1 MPILPR
7 PPHWLT
13 WRSGLLGVPLLL
25 VIWMGVASYQNL
37 QGFKR
42 RVGNSDRIFEVLNA
56 STSLFSQLED
66 AESGKRGYLLTGK
79 ESFLEP
85 YRIAVE
91 KVDQSFRKL
100 LPLAGEIQNGALRL
114 ERLRTLSDDKI
125 AEMQKA
131 IDLYRTQ
138 GLPAALEVVEDDATQ
153 HHMGQIRD
161 ELTAFISDAYQARR
175 TMRDASVT
183 ATSRTNLIVTLGA
196 LGLFLVL
203 AFATVL
209 IERDQQRQHLDAL
222 QIQELNQTLENKVSD
237 RTHALEEANRELESF
252 CYSVSHDLRAPLR
265 SVEGFAKILARDYTG
280 KQLDTR
286 ADDLMRRMST
296 STVRMGQLIDDLLNL
311 SRIARGGIESSS
323 VDLSEIAAEVARE
336 LASQNP
342 GRQVDV
348 AIVPEARVLGDARL
362 LRVAIENLFG
372 NAWKFTRDQEH
383 PRLEFGQSPSPDDPA
398 FFVRDNGVGFDMA
411 HSAQLFVP
419 FQRLHSDAEF
429 EGTGI
434 GLATVQR
441 VIHSHGGRIWA
452 ESTPGVGAT
461 FYFTIATQRRPVFDQ
476 RTADL
481 NGGGQ
486 SGRRVAHA

>member
-1 MPILPR
+1 MQLLPR
-7 PPHWLT
+7 RPHWLT
-13 WRSGLLGVPLLL
+13 WRSALLGVPLVL
-25 VIWMGVASYQNL
+25 VIWMGVASYRNL

-42 RVGNSDRIFEVLNA
+42 RVGNSDRIFELLNA

-79 ESFLEP
+79 DSFLEP
-85 YRIAVE
+85 YRIAVD
-91 KVDQSFRKL
+91 KVDQSFRQL
-100 LPLAGEIQNGALRL
+100 MPLAGEIRNGAQRL

-125 AEMQKA
+125 GEMQNA
-131 IDLYRTQ
+131 IDLYRSQ

-153 HHMGQIRD
+153 HHMAQIRG
-161 ELTAFISDAYQARR
+161 ELVAFIADAYQARR
-175 TMRDASVT
+175 NMRDASVMG
-183 ATSRTNLIVTLGA
+183 TSRTNLIVTLGA

-203 AFATVL
+203 AFATML
-209 IERDQQRQHLDAL
+209 IERDQHTQRLDAL
-222 QIQELNQTLENKVSD
+222 QIQELNQTLEKKISD

-296 STVRMGQLIDDLLNL
+296 STIRMGQLIDDLLSL
-311 SRIARGGIESSS
+311 SRIARSGIESSR

-362 LRVAIENLFG
+362 LRVAIENLFS

-383 PRLEFGQSPSPDDPA
+383 PRLEFGQSPSPDEAA

-429 EGTGI
+429 EGNGI

-452 ESTPGVGAT
+452 ESTPGAGAT
-461 FYFTIATQRRPVFDQ
+461 FYFTIATHRRPVIDQ
-476 RTADL
+476 STADL

-486 SGRRVAHA
+486 SRRRVAHA